1 MCMFLIII
9 VVVMVSYILKVL
21 ILIVELLNIFYWE
34 EQMDLERIFFEIIYC
49 FYILY
54 YISNLFIYVYFDL

>member
-1 MCMFLIII
+1 MCMFLTIT

-34 EQMDLERIFFEIIYC
+34 EQMDLERIFFEMIYC

>member
-34 EQMDLERIFFEIIYC
+34 EQMDLERIFFEMIYC
-49 FYILY
+49 FNILY
-54 YISNLFIYVYFDL
+54 YTSNLFIYVYFDL

>member
-34 EQMDLERIFFEIIYC
+34 EQMDLERIFFEMIYC

-54 YISNLFIYVYFDL
+54 YISNLFIYVYSDL

>member
-34 EQMDLERIFFEIIYC
+34 EQMDLERIFLEMIYC